1 MPEAH
6 ENLVLD
12 SEHSIV
18 SLPMSSSQTEVL
30 LPVTTQSL
38 FDTQT
43 DTAIFSSISNFQDET
58 PCPPSDENEVPPEF
72 DESLIDMLE
81 HDIQQ
86 FIDGQQSKNTIKKT
100 LRDVDF
106 VEKSCPFEKGREGHS
121 FDSSKWI
128 RHAPANFLLTVRKK
142 MEVISSHAP
151 CAVALV
157 VVTGSYDE
165 HNIGTQS
172 LPHLAQEWKMYHS
185 TWHGK
190 LWKQNKSSF
199 NRAKAIN
206 QRGHAL

>member
-1 MPEAH
+1 MKLIILKFHNFFYTCLTIKKTLNKTKILNKSVCRALFVNDSTYRPKSDFNKEVSYFQLEWSQLRYPSDDMNDEDLNEILMQIDMPEAH
-6 ENLVLD
+6 GNLVLD

-58 PCPPSDENEVPPEF
+58 PCPPSDENEVLPEF
-72 DESLIDMLE
+72 DESLIDMSE

-106 VEKSCPFEKGREGHS
+106 VEKSFPFEK
-121 FDSSKWI
+121 
-128 RHAPANFLLTVRKK
+128 
-142 MEVISSHAP
+142 
-151 CAVALV
+151 
-157 VVTGSYDE
+157 
-165 HNIGTQS
+165 
-172 LPHLAQEWKMYHS
+172 
-185 TWHGK
+185 
-190 LWKQNKSSF
+190 
-199 NRAKAIN
+199 
-206 QRGHAL
+206 